1 MRQPAGSH
9 FEKERFGLHALW
21 EIDVRFSPGNEKCQ
35 LAQPRSNGE
44 VEECR

>member
-21 EIDVRFSPGNEKCQ
+21 EIDVRFSPGKWKHQ
-35 LAQPRSNGE
+35 LARPRSNGD
-44 VEECR
+44 VEGCQ